1 MKLYDTIIVGAGPSG
16 MTAGIYLARSKKSVL
31 IIDKGIAG
39 GQMVL
44 THQVANYPG
53 FENISGYSLSMNM
66 MNQAKSFGCD
76 IVTNQVISSFDLKSS
91 VKKIVLS
98 SGEEYG
104 AQSVIIAT
112 GGRSRTLNINGEEEF
127 TGRGISYC
135 ATCDGDFFTGKE
147 IIVVGGG
154 NSALEEAESLTK
166 YATKVTVVHQFD
178 EFQAFKSA
186 VNEAKEN
193 PKIHFLMQSKIEKF
207 YGNQK
212 LESVDI
218 RNLKTNELYNL
229 PIEGVFVFIGYM
241 PNSEFFKHEIHTN
254 TNGEILVNNRMMTS
268 LDGVFAAGDVT
279 LKRFR
284 QITTAVSDGT
294 LAALN
299 VLDFLNTK

>member
-1 MKLYDTIIVGAGPSG
+1 MKFYDTIIIGAGPSG
-16 MTAGIYLARSKKSVL
+16 MTAGIYLARSKKKVL

-66 MNQAKSFGCD
+66 MNQAQSFGCD
-76 IVTNQVISSFDLKSS
+76 IITNQAIEHFDFNSSQKRLL
-91 VKKIVLS
+91 LS
-98 SGEEYG
+98 SGDEF
-104 AQSVIIAT
+104 AAPSVIIAT
-112 GGRSRTLNINGEEEF
+112 GGRSRTLGILGEDEF

-135 ATCDGDFFTGKE
+135 ATCDGDFFTDKE

-154 NSALEEAESLTK
+154 NSALEEAVSLTK
-166 YATKVTVVHQFD
+166 YASKVTVVHQFD

-186 VNEAKEN
+186 INEASEN
-193 PKIHFLMQSKIEKF
+193 PKIDFLMQSKIEKF
-207 YGNQK
+207 YGSQK

-218 RNLKTNELYNL
+218 RNLKTNKLNNF
-229 PIEGVFVFIGYM
+229 PIDGVFVFIGYV
-241 PNSEFFKHEIHTN
+241 PNSEFFKNEIEAN
-254 TNGEILVNNRMMTS
+254 MNGEVLVSDRMMTS
-268 LDGVFAAGDVT
+268 IDGVFAAGDVT
-279 LKRFR
+279 QKRFR

-299 VLDFLNTK
+299 VLDYLNLK